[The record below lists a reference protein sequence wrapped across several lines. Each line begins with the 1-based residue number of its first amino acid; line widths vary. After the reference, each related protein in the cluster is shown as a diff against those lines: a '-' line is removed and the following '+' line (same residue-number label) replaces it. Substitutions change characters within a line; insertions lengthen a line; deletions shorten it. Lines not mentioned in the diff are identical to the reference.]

1 MTADEIRALRPRLQ
15 KFLRRFDDCFLT
27 DSTRDHLRAYVWG
40 QLSDLPRKSI
50 EPIAAAADIPPK
62 TLQQFLTLA
71 KWDHLRMRDQLQR
84 LVASR
89 HRGPRAVGIFDE
101 TGCPKKGDKTPG
113 VQHQYCGAT
122 GKNDNC
128 IVTVHLALADG
139 PFHCL
144 LDSELFLPE
153 TWSHDRTRCRAAGI
167 PEAVVYRPKWQIA
180 LELYDTA
187 RANGVTSSWVT
198 FDEGYGGKPG
208 LLRGLVERGQR
219 FLGEVPSSLT
229 GWIEPPPTTDRPYR
243 KGGKGRSRKIPR
255 LRSDSPVALSL
266 RDHLQSSPALI
277 DQPWRTYHVKD
288 TDKGPL
294 VWEAKRVT
302 IIVKD
307 ENDLPGLRLEWVAAR
322 NVLNREEVKYF
333 VSDAAAEAP
342 TGALLLVGLTRWPV
356 ERCFEDSKSEL
367 GFDHWEGRSYLGLKR
382 HQIVSAVSYWLL
394 AEARRELR
402 GEKDGPD
409 GVPGPD
415 CGGRVGGGVRAGRG
429 GSRPVSRA
437 SRTVDRT
444 RTTAE
449 RQGTREPLAERLDE
463 TQSIRDTVVAD
474 HSV

>member
-71 KWDHLRMRDQLQR
+71 KWDHFRMRDQLQR

-153 TWSHDRTRCRAAGI
+153 TWSHDRSRCRAAGI

-187 RANGVTSSWVT
+187 RANGVTFSWVT

-219 FLGEVPSSLT
+219 SLGEVPSSLT

-333 VSDAAAEAP
+333 VSDAAAAP
-342 TGALLLVGLTRWPV
+342 TGAPLLVGLTRWPV

-402 GEKDGPD
+402 GEKAGPD

-415 CGGRVGGGVRAGRG
+415 CGGRVGGGVRVGRG

-449 RQGTREPLAERLDE
+449 RQGTREPLAERLDG
-463 TQSIRDTVVAD
+463 TQSIWDTVVAD

>member
-50 EPIAAAADIPPK
+50 EPIAAAADLPPK

-71 KWDHLRMRDQLQR
+71 KWDHFRMRDQLQQ

-243 KGGKGRSRKIPR
+243 KGGEGRSRKIPR

-288 TDKGPL
+288 TDEGPL

-322 NVLNREEVKYF
+322 NVLNREEVKSF

-342 TGALLLVGLTRWPV
+342 TGRA
-356 ERCFEDSKSEL
+356 
-367 GFDHWEGRSYLGLKR
+367 
-382 HQIVSAVSYWLL
+382 A
-394 AEARRELR
+394 A
-402 GEKDGPD
+402 
-409 GVPGPD
+409 
-415 CGGRVGGGVRAGRG
+415 GGVDAMAGG
-429 GSRPVSRA
+429 
-437 SRTVDRT
+437 TV
-444 RTTAE
+444 
-449 RQGTREPLAERLDE
+449 L
-463 TQSIRDTVVAD
+463 
-474 HSV
+474 